1 MEIDAVARSYRRWAP
16 VYDFSFGAVS
26 RSARRHVVNHVSRR
40 GGEALEVGIGTGLAL
55 PLYDGRV
62 RVTGID
68 YSDEMLARARKKVAE
83 EGLTH
88 VGALHQMDARALDF
102 ADGTFDTVVAMFLVS
117 VVPDPEQVMSEMARV
132 CRPGGEDRTGLL
144 AVREHARLAFRLR
157 QGAGS
162 GRCPPAVDRGYPDAA
177 GRPVHFSSVPASD
190 LNSQPARPAARP
202 APASCAS
209 TKAGTSTGRIPAKL
223 SLKARA
229 SVTAG
234 LAKLVDEVN
243 Q

>member
-88 VGALHQMDARALDF
+88 VVALHQMDARALDF
-102 ADGTFDTVVAMFLVS
+102 PDAAFDTVVAMFLVS
-117 VVPDPEQVMSEMARV
+117 VVPEPERVISEMARV
-132 CRPGGEDRTGLL
+132 CRPGGEVVIVNHFATDAGPL
-144 AVREHARLAFRLR
+144 ARIERAFSRFENTLGWHSDFAKERVLGDARLRLIEETPM
-157 QGAGS
+157 
-162 GRCPPAVDRGYPDAA
+162 PPA
-177 GRPVHFSSVPASD
+177 
-190 LNSQPARPAARP
+190 
-202 APASCAS
+202 
-209 TKAGTSTGRIPAKL
+209 
-223 SLKARA
+223 
-229 SVTAG
+229 G
-234 LAKLVDEVN
+234 LFTFLRF
-243 Q
+243 QRRT